1 MCYALPKGLRAQGG
15 ENQGVMS
22 GQARDR
28 NGDESVEPSR
38 VVWTAAA
45 VLLAMLAATTILS
58 QFFRAS
64 TSVIG
69 PELIRDLSLSPE
81 ALGFAN
87 GAFFLALLLPQ
98 VMVGVLFDRIGPRIT
113 VSLLSVLMVAG
124 AVLHAVAESGPGLV
138 AARFVV
144 GLGCAGSFMS
154 AVVLISRWYP
164 RASWSMALSWVFALS
179 QIGFFLAGLPLAAAS
194 EWIGWRVAFIGMGVV
209 AAITGVLFFALVRDH
224 PPGQHIS
231 RSGEHLGALAGLKQV
246 LATPGLLR
254 VLALFLVAYA
264 AFATVMLLWAGPYLN
279 DVHGLDAID
288 RGKVLL
294 GMAVFQ
300 TVAGLAVGP
309 LDRIFNT
316 RKWVAVGNAT
326 VALMVLLALAIVPDP
341 STTLAVTLLLLLSS
355 ASAYGSVLLAHIR
368 SHFPDHLAGRGA
380 TTGNMAQLI
389 GSALLPIVTGFIPA
403 LFPHRGAGYS
413 PLAYQWIF
421 MTLAVALAMGIAVYL
436 TAKDSKPNT
445 SSDPPL
451 QA

>member
-1 MCYALPKGLRAQGG
+1 
-15 ENQGVMS
+15 MS

-113 VSLLSVLMVAG
+113 VSVLSVLMVAG
-124 AVLHAVAESGPGLV
+124 AVLHAVAESGAGLV

-194 EWIGWRVAFIGMGVV
+194 EWIGWRVAFVGMGVV

-224 PPGQHIS
+224 PPGQRH
-231 RSGEHLGALAGLKQV
+231 Q
-246 LATPGLLR
+246 P
-254 VLALFLVAYA
+254 VAA
-264 AFATVMLLWAGPYLN
+264 ST
-279 DVHGLDAID
+279 
-288 RGKVLL
+288 
-294 GMAVFQ
+294 
-300 TVAGLAVGP
+300 
-309 LDRIFNT
+309 
-316 RKWVAVGNAT
+316 WV
-326 VALMVLLALAIVPDP
+326 PW
-341 STTLAVTLLLLLSS
+341 
-355 ASAYGSVLLAHIR
+355 
-368 SHFPDHLAGRGA
+368 
-380 TTGNMAQLI
+380 
-389 GSALLPIVTGFIPA
+389 PA
-403 LFPHRGAGYS
+403 
-413 PLAYQWIF
+413 
-421 MTLAVALAMGIAVYL
+421 
-436 TAKDSKPNT
+436 
-445 SSDPPL
+445 
-451 QA
+451 